1 MCVATRLCVGHSG
14 IGLSLSTHINILVF
28 AVIYPSQIIR
38 KKKMRGKLSSFMI
51 GQYWLQQSKVKQV
64 VGVLKPQFTSE
75 SNISAIGA
83 IGELEGFAAMDFSTP
98 LPFKEDAQLLPAA
111 PPAPQNGVQLH

>member
-38 KKKMRGKLSSFMI
+38 KKKDEGKTQFIYDWTILIAAIKSEASS
-51 GQYWLQQSKVKQV
+51 WSTK
-64 VGVLKPQFTSE
+64 
-75 SNISAIGA
+75 
-83 IGELEGFAAMDFSTP
+83 AAVH
-98 LPFKEDAQLLPAA
+98 Q
-111 PPAPQNGVQLH
+111 